1 MRISDWSSDVCSSDL
16 PHSLDWRSRVYAVS
30 FFNFQRSDHIKAL
43 FRFDDGVPLG
53 ADGADWLMIHIDNC
67 GDFAKMSKE
76 TFPDRTA
83 WVREHELEILRYARD
98 PEGTYLTEDA
108 LGGWSKAGSPFC
120 LERKRTRRNSS
131 H

>member
-16 PHSLDWRSRVYAVS
+16 VYAVS

-43 FRFDDGVPLG
+43 FRFADGVPLG
-53 ADGADWLMIHIDNC
+53 ADGADWLMIHLANC

-76 TFPDRTA
+76 TFPDRIA
-83 WVREHELEILRYARD
+83 WVREHELEILMYARD
-98 PEGTYLTEDA
+98 PEGTYLTEDG
-108 LGGWSKAGSPFC
+108 LGD
-120 LERKRTRRNSS
+120 RKSTRLNSS